1 MGERKCAFEGCNSLE
16 FRTSGFC
23 LRHKDGKTEEKS
35 TQVPLAAPIKKKKGS
50 SEFKTR
56 FPNHWVSILIVI
68 LIPLCVTILEPVTD
82 GACCLPLILVIP
94 FMILNPRKFSKQE
107 IQCPECSTNQSKEDF
122 LKRMKRKLV
131 GTTETTKTI
140 ASARPV
146 VGATIGRGGP
156 GLALGGYKSTS
167 TVPIRLGRFHA
178 MGICPECGYKRKC
191 TFETEVQIWVDSE
204 GNETTEIVGEIQIPK
219 FGIV

>member
-23 LRHKDGKTEEKS
+23 IRHKDGKTEETS
-35 TQVPLAAPIKKKKGS
+35 TQGPLAAPIKKKGS
-50 SEFKTR
+50 SEFNPK
-56 FPNHWVSILIVI
+56 PMDWKSIQIVLIFSFAATFMSPGEEGVCLAWGIIMAVFMMFIQRRLAI
-68 LIPLCVTILEPVTD
+68 L
-82 GACCLPLILVIP
+82 
-94 FMILNPRKFSKQE
+94 E
-107 IQCPECSTNQSKEDF
+107 IQCGECGTNQSKKDF
-122 LKRMKRKLV
+122 LKRMKKKLV

-140 ASARPV
+140 SSARPV

-178 MGICPECGYKRKC
+178 MGICPECGNKGKC
-191 TFETEVQIWVDSE
+191 TFETEVQVWVDSE